1 MMRRRRQ
8 AKYPPG
14 SGAGGGDT
22 EALQT
27 DVMRFLSI
35 IGLCL
40 MAVFALVQGIP
51 VQEKGKSVQSS
62 QAARLRQDVRVQQA
76 RVQEL
81 QAGLHTLKSAMF
93 RTQRVLVSAEH
104 HLERLDRQTQLA
116 REARDRLEA
125 QVEGLGRRLEQG
137 RRELADI
144 EQASL
149 QEQQNLAGL
158 QGRLSGVQAQLDR
171 SRKEI
176 AILKRPSRQTRQETA
191 GPVTRTRPPPAPAPV
206 SVTSPEPDRQGFT
219 LRFVSDEA
227 LDRLVAAGS
236 VTLYAMA
243 EKQAWRLSLDA
254 GRPVAARG
262 PYPGWFHEMSAVT
275 VPAHYLHGLDN
286 APDGPGSSAV
296 VWGVQLPSATRQAIA
311 SLTRGQPGGE
321 LVIRG
326 DGQVVLGE

>member
-22 EALQT
+22 DALQT
-27 DVMRFLSI
+27 DVMRFMSI

-51 VQEKGKSVQSS
+51 VQETGKSVQSS

-76 RVQEL
+76 RLQEL
-81 QAGLHTLKSAMF
+81 QAGLHTLKSAML
-93 RTQRVLVSAEH
+93 RTQRVLVSAEQR
-104 HLERLDRQTQLA
+104 LERLAGQTQQ
-116 REARDRLEA
+116 ARDRLEA

-137 RRELADI
+137 RRELAAI
-144 EQASL
+144 ERDSRQ
-149 QEQQNLAGL
+149 QQQNLAGL
-158 QGRLSGVQAQLDR
+158 HGRLSGVQEQLDR

-176 AILKRPSRQTRQETA
+176 ATLKRQSRQARQQTA

-206 SVTSPEPDRQGFT
+206 SVTRPAPDRQGFT

-243 EKQAWRLSLDA
+243 EKQAWRLSLHA
-254 GRPVAARG
+254 GRPAAARG

-286 APDGPGSSAV
+286 APDGPGGSAV

>member
-1 MMRRRRQ
+1 
-8 AKYPPG
+8 
-14 SGAGGGDT
+14 
-22 EALQT
+22 
-27 DVMRFLSI
+27 MRFLSI

-51 VQEKGKSVQSS
+51 VPEKGKSVQSS
-62 QAARLRQDVRVQQA
+62 QAARLRQDVRAQQV

-104 HLERLDRQTQLA
+104 HLVQLARQTQEA
-116 REARDRLEA
+116 RVARDRLEA
-125 QVEGLGRRLEQG
+125 QVDGLGHQLEQG

-144 EQASL
+144 EQASM
-149 QEQQNLAGL
+149 QEQQNLAEL

-171 SRKEI
+171 SRRQI
-176 AILKRPSRQTRQETA
+176 AKLKRQSRQLRHKA
-191 GPVTRTRPPPAPAPV
+191 VKPAADTRPPPAPAPV

-227 LDRLVAAGS
+227 LDRLVAAGR

-243 EKQAWRLSLDA
+243 DKQAWRLSLDA
-254 GRPVAARG
+254 GRPAAARG

-275 VPAHYLHGLDN
+275 VPAHYLHGLDKV
-286 APDGPGSSAV
+286 PDGPGRSAV